1 MAQVLVR
8 PSRHE
13 FDFIEIGGG
22 RRQAGLE
29 TVPTKDFLQG
39 LTHPTDEIIGLDI
52 GDTPVPTGS
61 VALFVLLDQLL
72 FKRDKKHDTDLAV
85 GRRSLGCQC
94 SSKATLGR
102 SSNLSSA
109 GAVTSNGVRHHP
121 SIPNLTG
128 SSATHL
134 QPPFSVLRHGWLS
147 S

>member
-52 GDTPVPTGS
+52 GDTQFRQGLSPF
-61 VALFVLLDQLL
+61 LFSLTNSSL
-72 FKRDKKHDTDLAV
+72 KGIKNTITDLAV

-94 SSKATLGR
+94 SSKRL
-102 SSNLSSA
+102 
-109 GAVTSNGVRHHP
+109 
-121 SIPNLTG
+121 
-128 SSATHL
+128 
-134 QPPFSVLRHGWLS
+134 
-147 S
+147 